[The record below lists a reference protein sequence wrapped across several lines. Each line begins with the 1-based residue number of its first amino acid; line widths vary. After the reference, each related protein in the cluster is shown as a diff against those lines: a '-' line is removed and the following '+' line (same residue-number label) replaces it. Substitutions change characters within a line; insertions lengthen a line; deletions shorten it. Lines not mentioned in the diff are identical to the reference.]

1 MIYSRLVEGRYPN
14 WRQVFPQRENA
25 VQLEMTVGP
34 LFAALRQA
42 AIVTDHESRGI
53 DFTFADGT
61 LKLEAS
67 TAEIGESH
75 IDLPIAYDG
84 EPIVL
89 TMDHRYVA
97 DFCKVLDNETNF
109 ILEIESGAS
118 PALLTTDDGYGYV
131 IMPMA
136 RDR

>member
-1 MIYSRLVEGRYPN
+1 M
-14 WRQVFPQRENA
+14 
-25 VQLEMTVGP
+25 GP
-34 LFAALRQA
+34 IFAALRQA

-67 TAEIGESH
+67 TAEIGESQ
-75 IDLPIAYDG
+75 IELPIAYDG
-84 EPIVL
+84 EPITL

-97 DFCKVLDNETNF
+97 DFCKVLDNEAAF
-109 ILEIESGAS
+109 MIEIESGAS
-118 PALLTTDDGYGYV
+118 PALLTTEDGYGYV